1 MQFRMWLIAQQ
12 IINTGTSKFHL
23 EFPKSELKTMVCFF
37 ALHEPFPQRES
48 ERMRDAGGLWADVD
62 KDGVDLISYEL
73 SLDVKS
79 QSVDFKPIYS
89 EYTK

>member
-1 MQFRMWLIAQQ
+1 MWLIAQQ

-23 EFPKSELKTMVCFF
+23 QFPKSELKTMVCFLRYISLF
-37 ALHEPFPQRES
+37 FKEKVRECETLEHEEQ
-48 ERMRDAGGLWADVD
+48 ADFD
-62 KDGVDLISYEL
+62 KDGVDMISYEL

-89 EYTK
+89 EYSK

>member
-1 MQFRMWLIAQQ
+1 MVDWK
-12 IINTGTSKFHL
+12 SKSDLDSIRNSCDVLRYISLFFKEKVRECETL
-23 EFPKSELKTMVCFF
+23 E
-37 ALHEPFPQRES
+37 HEEQ
-48 ERMRDAGGLWADVD
+48 ADFD
-62 KDGVDLISYEL
+62 KDGVDMISYEL

>member
-1 MQFRMWLIAQQ
+1 M
-12 IINTGTSKFHL
+12 
-23 EFPKSELKTMVCFF
+23 EFPKSELKTMVCLFRK
-37 ALHEPFPQRES
+37 EEVREC
-48 ERMRDAGGLWADVD
+48 ETLKQADVD

>member
-1 MQFRMWLIAQQ
+1 MLE
-12 IINTGTSKFHL
+12 HL
-23 EFPKSELKTMVCFF
+23 E
-37 ALHEPFPQRES
+37 Q
-48 ERMRDAGGLWADVD
+48 ADFD

>member
-1 MQFRMWLIAQQ
+1 MLE
-12 IINTGTSKFHL
+12 HL
-23 EFPKSELKTMVCFF
+23 E
-37 ALHEPFPQRES
+37 Q
-48 ERMRDAGGLWADVD
+48 ADFD

-89 EYTK
+89 EYTKKDKECGCKNLCKPRHSNQSEVAQES

>member
-1 MQFRMWLIAQQ
+1 MRYISLFRKEKVTECEMLE
-12 IINTGTSKFHL
+12 HL
-23 EFPKSELKTMVCFF
+23 E
-37 ALHEPFPQRES
+37 Q
-48 ERMRDAGGLWADVD
+48 ADFD

>member
-1 MQFRMWLIAQQ
+1 MRYISLF
-12 IINTGTSKFHL
+12 
-23 EFPKSELKTMVCFF
+23 LKEKV
-37 ALHEPFPQRES
+37 REC
-48 ERMRDAGGLWADVD
+48 ETQEHFEQADVD

>member
-1 MQFRMWLIAQQ
+1 MWLIAQQ

-23 EFPKSELKTMVCFF
+23 EFPKSELKTMVCILSYISLF
-37 ALHEPFPQRES
+37 LKEKVREC
-48 ERMRDAGGLWADVD
+48 ETLEQADFD

>member
-1 MQFRMWLIAQQ
+1 MNSKRWCAFLRYISLFRKEKVRECETLE
-12 IINTGTSKFHL
+12 HL
-23 EFPKSELKTMVCFF
+23 E
-37 ALHEPFPQRES
+37 Q
-48 ERMRDAGGLWADVD
+48 ADFD